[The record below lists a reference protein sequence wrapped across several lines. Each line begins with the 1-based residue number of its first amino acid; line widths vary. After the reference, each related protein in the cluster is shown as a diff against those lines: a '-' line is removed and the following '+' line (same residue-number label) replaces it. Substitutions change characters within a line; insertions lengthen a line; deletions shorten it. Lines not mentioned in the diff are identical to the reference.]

1 MEELFFELKQKVY
14 EKLDINLDVSDED
27 LYKVIDV
34 CIYEISQHR
43 AISVHNRE
51 LLRQQ
56 LYNSIKR
63 LDILQELL
71 EDDDITEIMING
83 YKDIFIE
90 EEKKL
95 AETIC
100 RIDEEEKQMESRLS
114 TSYNV
119 NDIAKGFVMQMYAKK
134 INDIKKIRTKPYF
147 ARMDYKEN
155 NRKKESFYIG
165 KISIIDSKTL
175 EPIVVDW
182 RAPIANL
189 YYEGRIGKASYKVL
203 DEEIFGEIF
212 LKRQFIIEE
221 RKLKK
226 YVDIDVTGNDVLLE
240 NALEEKADD
249 RLKNIVATIQDE
261 QNKIIRAPINKP
273 LIVQGV
279 AGSRKNDYCT
289 S

>member
-1 MEELFFELKQKVY
+1 M
-14 EKLDINLDVSDED
+14 D
-27 LYKVIDV
+27 
-34 CIYEISQHR
+34 
-43 AISVHNRE
+43 
-51 LLRQQ
+51 
-56 LYNSIKR
+56 
-63 LDILQELL
+63 
-71 EDDDITEIMING
+71 
-83 YKDIFIE
+83 KDIFIE

-134 INDIKKIRTKPYF
+134 INDIKKISTKPYF
-147 ARMDYKEN
+147 VRMDYKEN

-279 AGSRKNDYCT
+279 AGSRENDYCT